1 MDEQAEV
8 EQEPTT
14 AGATESRR
22 HVILARLRSV
32 VVAIQGG
39 DDEVVTKAIT
49 DLSQTRRYLAPLGLL
64 IGAFVMLFE
73 GVRLLFTNWRL
84 SLIQALPAMWI
95 WAAMMDLKVHM
106 FRGKSFD
113 VVYGKTEAL
122 LFAGVVLVTV
132 AAYFLN
138 SVFAFAI
145 ARPGDPAIKPGFREA
160 LDHKL
165 IIATCG
171 VIVGIALGI
180 ATVVMPRHGKHWF
193 FLVLAIVV
201 GLMMYS
207 YVALPSRLL
216 GVTRTAS
223 RRDQL
228 SATVIGGVVGAIV
241 CAPAYLVGRLGVS
254 LLNSHKLLI
263 IGIVILSV
271 GLALQAG
278 SVGAVKAIKMSSKL
292 VAGTVAP
299 GKREPATTSGDAG
312 TTTSESG

>member
-1 MDEQAEV
+1 MGEV
-8 EQEPTT
+8 V
-14 AGATESRR
+14 ESGPESNAAPQDGSRLQL
-22 HVILARLRSV
+22 ISARLGSIV
-32 VVAIQGG
+32 TAIRGG
-39 DDEVVTKAIT
+39 DEEVVTKAIT

-106 FRGKSFD
+106 FRGKSFNI
-113 VVYGKTEAL
+113 VYGGTEAL
-122 LFAGVVLVTV
+122 LFAGVVIVTV

-145 ARPGDPAIKPGFREA
+145 ARPGDPEIKPGFKEA
-160 LDHKL
+160 LDHRL
-165 IIATCG
+165 VIAACG
-171 VIVGIALGI
+171 LIVGIALGV

-193 FLVLAIVV
+193 FLVLSIVI

-241 CAPAYLVGRLGVS
+241 CAPAYLIGRLGVS
-254 LLNSHKLLI
+254 LLNSHTFLAV
-263 IGIVILSV
+263 GIVILTV

-292 VAGTVAP
+292 VAGTIAPAGRESVASSP
-299 GKREPATTSGDAG
+299 DAAATS
-312 TTTSESG
+312 SESG